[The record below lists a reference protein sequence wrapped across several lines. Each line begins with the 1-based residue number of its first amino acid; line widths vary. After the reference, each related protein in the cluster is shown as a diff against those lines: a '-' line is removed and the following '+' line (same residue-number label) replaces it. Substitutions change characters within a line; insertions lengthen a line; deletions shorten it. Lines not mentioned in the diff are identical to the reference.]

1 MSEMKVTTLISMIKK
16 VWAADMGYETV
27 KEWQTDNDVR
37 LRVTKA
43 ARFEGDNVI
52 EVGTS
57 YFYEVQ
63 GRPKHNARNFEIYS
77 NHIGI
82 PVELVPVSD
91 KIDFSMKPW
100 AKTSWATQ
108 LFEVNFQ

>member
-1 MSEMKVTTLISMIKK
+1 MSEMKVTTLIRRIKK

-37 LRVTKA
+37 LRVTKE
-43 ARFEGDNVI
+43 ARFEGDKVI

-63 GRPKHNARNFEIYS
+63 GRPAQNARNFEIYS
-77 NHIGI
+77 DHIGI
-82 PVELVPVSD
+82 PVELVPVSPRI
-91 KIDFSMKPW
+91 KFSMATWP
-100 AKTSWATQ
+100 KTSWATQ
-108 LFEVNFQ
+108 LFEVYYQ